1 MSSILFTIGL
11 IKNVVKNNKIT
22 TGELLFRL
30 NEVEFETLDFKLFNS
45 SVHLFEEIMKGCM
58 YSFVGSFFFEDKIKV
73 SFLLQMIN

>member
-11 IKNVVKNNKIT
+11 IKNVVKNNEIT

-45 SVHLFEEIMKGCM
+45 SVHSFEEIVKGCM